1 MKKRN
6 EIIAVA
12 VALAAVGIVFF
23 WKGGLM
29 NKIIPANDNNSN
41 INTNNKMQNEN
52 TIVGVPEEANN
63 KMDNTNNIKGVAGDV
78 AKDGDLVSIHYTGTL
93 QNGVKFDSS
102 LDRGQP
108 FEFTLGEGK
117 VIKGFD
123 NGIRGMKV
131 GEKKRIVIKPEDG
144 YGAQAVGSIPP
155 NSTLIFDVELLG
167 IAPQKL

>member
-1 MKKRN
+1 MKKKN

-12 VALAAVGIVFF
+12 VALALVGVIFF
-23 WKGGLM
+23 WGKGFM
-29 NKIIPANDNNSN
+29 NGE
-41 INTNNKMQNEN
+41 T
-52 TIVGVPEEANN
+52 
-63 KMDNTNNIKGVAGDV
+63 
-78 AKDGDLVSIHYTGTL
+78 AKDGDLISIHYTGTL

-108 FEFTLGEGK
+108 FEFTLGVGQ

-144 YGAQAVGSIPP
+144 YGTQAVGSIPP

-167 IAPQKL
+167 IAQ